1 MKTQL
6 YVLTTKIKLYSTKL
20 MAIILSFF
28 LPIVGILI
36 LIAAS
41 VILDTI
47 TGIWKAKKLKQP
59 ITSRRLSAIISK
71 ILLYEATVMLF
82 YAMDKFLLNDIV
94 ISFFSIELLTTKIL
108 ALVLVSIEV
117 ISINENYKAVKGID
131 LWASLKNL
139 FARAKEVTSDFKNIK
154 KNEDL

>member
-6 YVLTTKIKLYSTKL
+6 YILTTKIKLYSTKL

-47 TGIWKAKKLKQP
+47 TGIWKSKKLKQP

-82 YAMDKFLLNDIV
+82 FAMDKFLLNDIV
-94 ISFFSIELLTTKIL
+94 SSFFSIDLLTTKVL

-117 ISINENYKAVKGID
+117 ISINENYYAIYQKD
-131 LWASLKNL
+131 LWDALKNL

>member
-6 YVLTTKIKLYSTKL
+6 YILTTKLKLYSTKL

-139 FARAKEVTSDFKNIK
+139 FARAKEVTSDFKNINE
-154 KNEDL
+154 KNK

>member
-6 YVLTTKIKLYSTKL
+6 YILTTKFKLYSTKL

-82 YAMDKFLLNDIV
+82 FAMDKFLLNDIV
-94 ISFFSIELLTTKIL
+94 ISFFSIDLLTTKVL

-117 ISINENYKAVKGID
+117 ISINENYYAIYQKD
-131 LWASLKNL
+131 LWDALKNL

>member
-6 YVLTTKIKLYSTKL
+6 YILTTKFKLYSTKL

-82 YAMDKFLLNDIV
+82 FAMDKFLLNDIV

-117 ISINENYKAVKGID
+117 ISINENYRAIYQKD
-131 LWASLKNL
+131 LWDALKNL

>member
-6 YVLTTKIKLYSTKL
+6 YILTTKIKLYSTKL

-47 TGIWKAKKLKQP
+47 TGIWKSKKLKQP

-82 YAMDKFLLNDIV
+82 FTMDKFLLNDIV
-94 ISFFSIELLTTKIL
+94 SSFFSIDLLTTKVL

-117 ISINENYKAVKGID
+117 ISINENYYAIYQKD
-131 LWASLKNL
+131 LWDALKNL

>member
-6 YVLTTKIKLYSTKL
+6 YILTTKLKLYSTKL

-117 ISINENYKAVKGID
+117 ISINENYRAIYQKD
-131 LWASLKNL
+131 LWDALKNL